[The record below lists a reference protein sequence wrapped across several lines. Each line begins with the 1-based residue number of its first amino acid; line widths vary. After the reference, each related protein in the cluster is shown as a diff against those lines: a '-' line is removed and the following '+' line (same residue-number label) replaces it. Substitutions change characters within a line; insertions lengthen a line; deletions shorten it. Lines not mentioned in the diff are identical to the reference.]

1 MDVFTRRVHI
11 NGTALAGDA
20 EENRLFAR
28 MHADGLRV
36 SRRFVTEAVNSL
48 ADLNSFDSLADY
60 FARLEWDGVP
70 RVERFGSVYMGAE
83 DSELGRALD
92 KTWFMGAAC
101 RAMYPGSKFDL
112 LPIWQGAQGFGKST
126 AIRHLCP
133 NPEWFFDGYAI
144 HESAARMMEQTA
156 GKFLCEWS
164 ELSGMKTRDIERIKG
179 NVSQV
184 SDTDRLAYGYRATTV
199 ARRYV
204 VVGTTNDDKPLRDS
218 ANRRFPVRRVL
229 READTATIRRDR
241 DQLWAEAAHLCREYM
256 REAYADTD
264 RACDREISLPRVW
277 WEAAAKATEEFRD
290 GGVIEDMIEDL
301 VDGVKDGFIRASV
314 LAARLEM
321 KPTQSQ
327 DRIIQIMKALGWRKT
342 KLRMPNNARVHVYMI
357 GELEKAQVRE
367 IGQLR

>member
-1 MDVFTRRVHI
+1 
-11 NGTALAGDA
+11 
-20 EENRLFAR
+20 
-28 MHADGLRV
+28 
-36 SRRFVTEAVNSL
+36 
-48 ADLNSFDSLADY
+48 
-60 FARLEWDGVP
+60 
-70 RVERFGSVYMGAE
+70 
-83 DSELGRALD
+83 
-92 KTWFMGAAC
+92 
-101 RAMYPGSKFDL
+101 
-112 LPIWQGAQGFGKST
+112 
-126 AIRHLCP
+126 
-133 NPEWFFDGYAI
+133 
-144 HESAARMMEQTA
+144 
-156 GKFLCEWS
+156 
-164 ELSGMKTRDIERIKG
+164 
-179 NVSQV
+179 
-184 SDTDRLAYGYRATTV
+184 
-199 ARRYV
+199 
-204 VVGTTNDDKPLRDS
+204 
-218 ANRRFPVRRVL
+218 VRRVL